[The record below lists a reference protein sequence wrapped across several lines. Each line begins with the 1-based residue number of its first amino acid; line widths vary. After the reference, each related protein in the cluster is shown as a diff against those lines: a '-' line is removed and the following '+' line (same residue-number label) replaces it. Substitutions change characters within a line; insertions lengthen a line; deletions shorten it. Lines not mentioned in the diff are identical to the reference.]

1 MSSLRERFS
10 ILPFSSTIY
19 WNPKTTRSL
28 QTQDE
33 YDNLTQKI
41 ILLLRGE
48 KEDEIWFQFQCVE
61 KNKDNESKKVDMYL
75 VPEIELNPGNKTIK
89 DLLALIPPN
98 IMDLYKDYMENKTRR
113 ENFCALL
120 FSMLHPLP
128 NNNNNY
134 DLKSFFLVPRQ
145 IQVLY
150 INYLMD
156 LLL

>member
-1 MSSLRERFS
+1 
-10 ILPFSSTIY
+10 
-19 WNPKTTRSL
+19 
-28 QTQDE
+28 
-33 YDNLTQKI
+33 
-41 ILLLRGE
+41 
-48 KEDEIWFQFQCVE
+48 
-61 KNKDNESKKVDMYL
+61 MYL

-89 DLLALIPPN
+89 DLLAIIPPN

-128 NNNNNY
+128 TNNNNY
-134 DLKSFFLVPRQ
+134 DLKLLFLVPRQ